1 MAFIRVQNLVKDE
14 NGLVTGGSAQILE
27 SIYVSGVKNHSRQSK
42 RECLGKVIW
51 LSDDG
56 KEGIFLSPVRG
67 LVGYNSASDAF
78 FEVSGDDRR
87 VAGNAKAFPE
97 PLVHTVFG
105 DAYLFLSYLEK
116 EGFLAVLK
124 AAFPEKGLY
133 ERLLSHLLHT
143 ILKDGSRIG
152 CDDFIAKSFF
162 SYLTGIA
169 VPTLKTDSPYFTSMG
184 DDRRKLAFFKA
195 FVAYMRA
202 RDKDFGKGVY
212 VDSTPLPNDIDDNPF
227 NAFCS
232 HGLAGGAVQSRLVL
246 VLDQDTGFPVWFS
259 FINGNVLDVSTTD
272 FMAEDVRECLGIE
285 IVSYVLDAGYPE
297 KGLFRKYGIGS
308 DKTLLVRMPDKKGYP
323 FRETYRNCR
332 TLFSNAKYVFCRGS
346 HDYFG
351 VRREVELFGSREYAY
366 VFLDKL
372 NAELKF
378 NKWLRENGDDFG
390 RMTDKEKNWRAV
402 KDGFFILVANYSA
415 EPQKILAD
423 YYGRTDIEGVF
434 KTSKDFAGLL
444 PLNKWNV
451 RTVGGKILNDVIS
464 TIIILMLRDSLRVSK
479 KDKKIQIT
487 TSEVFGRTQSWICL
501 KQRNG
506 ELMIDVPRKQAR
518 ECYEKL
524 MISIPSSLKLDDVR
538 KRFLL

>member
-1 MAFIRVQNLVKDE
+1 
-14 NGLVTGGSAQILE
+14 
-27 SIYVSGVKNHSRQSK
+27 
-42 RECLGKVIW
+42 
-51 LSDDG
+51 
-56 KEGIFLSPVRG
+56 
-67 LVGYNSASDAF
+67 
-78 FEVSGDDRR
+78 
-87 VAGNAKAFPE
+87 
-97 PLVHTVFG
+97 
-105 DAYLFLSYLEK
+105 
-116 EGFLAVLK
+116 
-124 AAFPEKGLY
+124 
-133 ERLLSHLLHT
+133 
-143 ILKDGSRIG
+143 
-152 CDDFIAKSFF
+152 
-162 SYLTGIA
+162 
-169 VPTLKTDSPYFTSMG
+169 MG

-202 RDKDFGKGVY
+202 RDKGFGKGVY

-246 VLDQDTGFPVWFS
+246 VLDQGTGFPVWFS

-272 FMAEDVRECLGIE
+272 FMAEDVKECLGIE

-323 FRETYRNCR
+323 FKETYRNCR

-351 VRREVELFGSREYAY
+351 VCREVELFGSREYAY

-378 NKWLRENGDDFG
+378 NKWLRENGDDFS
-390 RMTDKEKNWRAV
+390 RMTDKE
-402 KDGFFILVANYSA
+402 
-415 EPQKILAD
+415 
-423 YYGRTDIEGVF
+423 
-434 KTSKDFAGLL
+434 
-444 PLNKWNV
+444 
-451 RTVGGKILNDVIS
+451 KILNDVIS
-464 TIIILMLRDSLRVSK
+464 TIIIIMLRDSLRVSK